1 MRILV
6 LCAASLALL
15 ATAGPVAGRDPE
27 VASAAPAASSARSTC
42 DAKYYDYLVGKNLDA
57 AREIS
62 GTSNYRV
69 LAQGAQPGAAQPKR
83 MMVTVDKRNEIVEV
97 ACG

>member
-1 MRILV
+1 MRKYV
-6 LCAASLALL
+6 LCTVALTL
-15 ATAGPVAGRDPE
+15 LTA
-27 VASAAPAASSARSTC
+27 AAPAPAKNADPRTAGC
-42 DAKYYDYLVGKNLDA
+42 DAKYYDYLVGRNLDA

-69 LAQGAQPGAAQPKR
+69 LVQGAEAGAPQPKR
-83 MMVTVDKRNEIVEV
+83 MTVTVDKQNYIVDV